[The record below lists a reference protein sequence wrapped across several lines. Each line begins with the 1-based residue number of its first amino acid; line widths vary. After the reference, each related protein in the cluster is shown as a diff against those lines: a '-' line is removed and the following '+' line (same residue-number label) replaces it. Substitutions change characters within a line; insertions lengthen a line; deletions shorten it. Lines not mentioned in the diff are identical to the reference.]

1 MKTLAFAA
9 ACVLAIS
16 VSATSAAGVH
26 HHHHHKSQQ
35 QQLKHV
41 FHVHARKSL
50 FDQAVQHVAKED
62 GVALDVWSVRS
73 ASDDEEGDDPV
84 LDAKVYATPSSMKA
98 FKRGGSSSALAR
110 PSDKKNGTTRSSNN
124 HVKIRISKHKH
135 GKDTTVEDED
145 DWITEDEDAE
155 EASLIAKDHEEVA
168 ACLNKTA
175 GFLDELKKQD
185 KDANASSLYTA
196 SAFFDCFRPPDQVF
210 AFFDAL
216 TEQNSV
222 FMTKLP
228 NISTTYEGR
237 SIAAY
242 RLSTTTAPK
251 SRQNI
256 KEKQTT
262 EKKALYVQALIHAR
276 EWQAG
281 AATFYTIAKLVDEL
295 RHGDQQIKTVFDEF
309 DWYFVPIVN
318 IDGYIYSATA
328 DRYWRTSRD
337 LENATAGVDLNRNFG
352 PDEYFNAKPELVDDE
367 TNPGDHPLSEPST
380 AGIFKFLT
388 NLENLSGIVDMHSF
402 GGEVL
407 RPFSNHPGEAPA
419 PFGPK
424 MKQLGDGVAQAI
436 SKYTK
441 KPYLSKTGAYLYEAY
456 GCFDD
461 GMYLYFNYTVPAIT
475 IEVEGDDFIAPQSSI
490 RSVGKHIYH
499 GLLRFAQEALSYHE
513 MVERLEASDD
523 SEDDVSG
530 DSFEDDESGSDDG
543 SESEDNA

>member
-1 MKTLAFAA
+1 MKTLSLIA
-9 ACVLAIS
+9 ACALVATTSSL
-16 VSATSAAGVH
+16 SASAAEV
-26 HHHHHKSQQ
+26 HHHHKSHQ

-50 FDQAVQHVAKED
+50 FDQAVQQVAKED

-73 ASDDEEGDDPV
+73 ASSDDGEEDPV
-84 LDAKVYATPSSMKA
+84 LDAKVYATAASMKA
-98 FKRGGSSSALAR
+98 FERSSSA
-110 PSDKKNGTTRSSNN
+110 SVSTTAEKRSSHN
-124 HVKIRISKHKH
+124 HVKIRISKRKH
-135 GKDTTVEDED
+135 AKKDTAESNDED
-145 DWITEDEDAE
+145 VWTTEDEEAEKE
-155 EASLIAKDHEEVA
+155 EAGRITKDREEVA
-168 ACLNKTA
+168 ACLNRTA
-175 GFLDELKKQD
+175 GFLDELKKD
-185 KDANASSLYTA
+185 ASKDASYTD
-196 SAFFDCFRPPDQVF
+196 SAFFDCFRPQDQVF

-216 TEQNSV
+216 TEQNSA

-228 NISTTYEGR
+228 NISSTYERR

-242 RLSTTTAPK
+242 RLSTTTSK
-251 SRQNI
+251 SLDMSV
-256 KEKQTT
+256 
-262 EKKALYVQALIHAR
+262 EKKKKKVLYVQALIHAR

-281 AATFYTIAKLVDEL
+281 ASTFYTMASLVGEL
-295 RHGDQQIKTVFDEF
+295 RRGNDSQITAVFDEF

-318 IDGYIYSATA
+318 IDGYIYSATV

-352 PDEYFNAKPELVDDE
+352 PDEYFNMKPELVDNE

-388 NLENLSGIVDMHSF
+388 GLENLSGIVDMHSF

-407 RPFSNHPGEAPA
+407 RPFSNHPSEAPA
-419 PFGPK
+419 PFGPQ
-424 MKQLGDGVAQAI
+424 MKQLGDGVAQTI
-436 SKYTK
+436 SQYTEKK
-441 KPYLSKTGAYLYEAY
+441 KPYVSKTGAYLYEAY

-499 GLLRFAQEALSYHE
+499 GLLRFAQEASSYQK
-513 MVERLEASDD
+513 MVESLEISDD
-523 SEDDVSG
+523 ESE
-530 DSFEDDESGSDDG
+530 DSFENEGDDG
-543 SESEDNA
+543 SESGSES